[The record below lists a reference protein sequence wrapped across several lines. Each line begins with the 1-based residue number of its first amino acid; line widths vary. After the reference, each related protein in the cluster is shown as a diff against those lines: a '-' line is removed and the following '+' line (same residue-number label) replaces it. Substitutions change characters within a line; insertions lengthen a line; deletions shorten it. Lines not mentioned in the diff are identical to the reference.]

1 MKNQKSVFEFADE
14 FICTEFFDVDT
25 QCGGVDVN
33 RNGAERLGSILGL
46 SIPDIEDEE
55 ENIKFDNEVIDWIV
69 DNDF

>member
-1 MKNQKSVFEFADE
+1 MKNQKSVFEFGDE

-25 QCGGVDVN
+25 QWGGVDVN
-33 RNGAERLGSILGL
+33 RNGAERLGSSLGV
-46 SIPDIEDEE
+46 SIPDIEDED